1 MVKEQHDVAI
11 SQVDAFLKG
20 DDVKP
25 EVKTKEQLL
34 EEKLQQ
40 QELMKLKEALN
51 FADTDNKES
60 PE

>member
-1 MVKEQHDVAI
+1 
-11 SQVDAFLKG
+11 VDAFLKG
-20 DDVKP
+20 EDSKP

-34 EEKLQQ
+34 EEKLLQ

-51 FADTDNKES
+51 FADFDNKES